1 MIDDRTSLDWPL
13 PHENNRLAEDLPRL
27 RAAIEAAD
35 AAVVALQAAIADAE
49 SSLAAH
55 EAALDPHAQ
64 YLTQAEAG
72 ALYAPLASIDG
83 NATKLHVSRLAEAV
97 RLTITPEN
105 GEPVWTTDGGTLW
118 IGDGAS
124 TGGVMA
130 KADAVRLHGRAFS
143 SAAPSVSDAIVWDG
157 SQWGPGL
164 ANASKLQG
172 RNVSSAAPVDGQA
185 ILWDSATSSFKPG
198 DAVLGVGP
206 GVGTLTAITNP
217 AKRAFFASF

>member
-13 PHENNRLAEDLPRL
+13 PHEDNRLAEDLPRL

-49 SSLAAH
+49 SGIAAH
-55 EAALDPHAQ
+55 AAALDPHAQ
-64 YLTQAEAG
+64 YLTSGEGG
-72 ALYAPLASIDG
+72 ALYASLASIDG

-105 GEPVWTTDGGTLW
+105 GEPVWTTDGLALW

>member
-13 PHENNRLAEDLPRL
+13 PHAANRLAEDLPRL

-83 NATKLHVSRLAEAV
+83 NATKLHVRRLAEAV

-130 KADAVRLHGRAFS
+130 GADAVRFRGRNVAT
-143 SAAPSVSDAIVWDG
+143 AIPATYDAMIWDG
-157 SQWGPGL
+157 TSWTPGL
-164 ANASKLQG
+164 ANASRLQG
-172 RNVSSAAPVDGQA
+172 RSVSSSAPSANQVL
-185 ILWDSATSSFKPG
+185 LWDTVSSQFKPG
-198 DAVLGVGP
+198 HISGVKMHHFSN
-206 GVGTLTAITNP
+206 V
-217 AKRAFFASF
+217 